1 MDRVRATGKGNGRM
15 ADVLSL
21 GGPLATWIGQWGYL
35 AVFLGILIENA
46 GIPVPGETIIII
58 ATLMATQGVLHV
70 EYLYPAV
77 VLGAVVGGNLG
88 YGVGVMGGRPLLL
101 RTATLWRIK
110 ADQIDG
116 VEAQFARH
124 GNWAVFFG
132 RFVMLL
138 RVFAGPIAG
147 MLRMPWP
154 RFFVFNLLGA
164 AAWAA
169 LIIVLTYL
177 FGANIRVLLH
187 HLSLTVLVLL
197 AIFALVLGLRQ
208 WRRNHV

>member
-1 MDRVRATGKGNGRM
+1 
-15 ADVLSL
+15 
-21 GGPLATWIGQWGYL
+21 
-35 AVFLGILIENA
+35 
-46 GIPVPGETIIII
+46 ETIIII
-58 ATLMATQGVLHV
+58 ATLMASQGVLNV

-88 YGVGVMGGRPLLL
+88 YGVGALGGRPLLL
-101 RTATLWRIK
+101 RAANLWRIK
-110 ADQIDG
+110 EHQLES

-147 MLRMPWP
+147 ILRMPWP
-154 RFFVFNLLGA
+154 RFFLFNLLGA

-169 LIIVLTYL
+169 LIIVLTYI
-177 FGANIRVLLH
+177 FGENIRVLLH
-187 HLSLTVLVLL
+187 HVSLTVLVLL
-197 AIFALVLGLRQ
+197 VIFAVVLGVRQ
-208 WRRNHV
+208 WRRNQA